1 MTSYL
6 VDAIFLVA
14 LMATSFS
21 VILMRRELKRLRM
34 HHQLYASA
42 LDETGDALTKVG
54 SLIRDLNLQGLSTV
68 HQLIGQIDTA
78 RGLVE
83 DLKAAKERLEGENE
97 TTIPAIKSDHRR
109 VS

>member
-6 VDAIFLVA
+6 VDAVFLVA
-14 LMATSFS
+14 LTATSLS
-21 VILMRRELKRLRM
+21 VILMRRELKRLRT

-42 LDETGDALTKVG
+42 LDETGDALAKVG

-83 DLKAAKERLEGENE
+83 DLKAAKERLEDESE
-97 TTIPAIKSDHRR
+97 TGIAAIKTDHRR